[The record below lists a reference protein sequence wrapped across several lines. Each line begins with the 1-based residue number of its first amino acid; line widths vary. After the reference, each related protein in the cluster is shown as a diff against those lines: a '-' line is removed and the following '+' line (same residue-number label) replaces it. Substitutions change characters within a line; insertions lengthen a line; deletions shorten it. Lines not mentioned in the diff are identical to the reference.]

1 MTDVGARAPEV
12 YRLSMEKLPFAQA
25 RARRIAVV
33 QVLAG
38 ATALVALLELVGRG
52 AAVATDAALVVWGLT
67 AALLPYFMWSAAK
80 RVRRRANAFELS
92 IGGETLRCA
101 ARGSGR
107 VVIRLEDIATI
118 TEGMAGL
125 VVRASAPGVIVRIPR
140 IVEGFPDV
148 RARLGKHRPI
158 AGTTDALAW
167 PAAVVGTGLLAAAT
181 AFAWGRSGCVAAG
194 VLVFQASAAFAVG
207 SEIRRH
213 PRLARGEKVMTFAVL
228 VASVAAPV
236 LAFAYVLASALVS

>member
-33 QVLAG
+33 EVLAG
-38 ATALVALLELVGRG
+38 TTALVALLELVGRG
-52 AAVATDAALVVWGLT
+52 AAVATDAALVVWGLA

-101 ARGSGR
+101 ARGAGR

-118 TEGMAGL
+118 TEGMEGL
-125 VVRASAPGVIVRIPR
+125 VVRSSAPGVVVRIPR
-140 IVEGFPDV
+140 VVEGFVDV
-148 RARLGKHRPI
+148 RTRLGKHRPI
-158 AGTTDALAW
+158 EGTSDALAW
-167 PAAVVGTGLLAAAT
+167 PAAAVGTGLLAAAT
-181 AFAWGRSGCVAAG
+181 AFLWGRSGCVAAG
-194 VLVFQASAAFAVG
+194 VLLFQAAAVFAIA
-207 SEIRRH
+207 SEIRWH
-213 PRLARGEKVMTFAVL
+213 PRLARGAKLTTFAVL
-228 VASVAAPV
+228 AASVAAPV
-236 LAFAYVLASALVS
+236 VAFAYVLASALVD